1 MYGSRLWRVN
11 KVPDVCVM
19 LEPPGP
25 NRVRVYSVISPL
37 ASRGRCHTTSME
49 DEDRFL
55 VDTNT
60 GAELGTEWRPR
71 QASVTLDDGNSFCK
85 CKCFSELTVVIG
97 SKVHGAGVVVGG
109 ASTGSRRNGQH
120 VGEIL
125 PELGEQE
132 DVVSSSVPDGFID
145 SWSPLIGPFWVKT
158 RLLQT

>member
-1 MYGSRLWRVN
+1 MNEVTG
-11 KVPDVCVM
+11 VCVM

-49 DEDRFL
+49 DDDRFL

-60 GAELGTEWRPR
+60 GAELGTEQTPKRV
-71 QASVTLDDGNSFCK
+71 SITLDDGNKISKGECVHG
-85 CKCFSELTVVIG
+85 LTVVVG

-109 ASTGSRRNGQH
+109 ASTGGRRNSQH
-120 VGEIL
+120 VREIL

-132 DVVSSSVPDGFID
+132 HVVSGGVLDGFID
-145 SWSPLIGPFWVKT
+145 SWSPLRGTFWVMA
-158 RLLQT
+158 RLLQA